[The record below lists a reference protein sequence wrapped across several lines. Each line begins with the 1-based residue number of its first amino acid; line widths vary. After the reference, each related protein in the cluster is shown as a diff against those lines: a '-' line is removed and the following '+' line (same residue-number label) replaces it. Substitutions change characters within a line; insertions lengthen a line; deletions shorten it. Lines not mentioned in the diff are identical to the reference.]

1 MKYKINN
8 DRLFISLQTGDELV
22 TSITDVLIK
31 EKINSG
37 LINGIGAINKVEL
50 GFYNLELK
58 EYNKKLFS
66 KDYELTSL
74 MGNITLKDDNPFIH
88 VHINISDDNF
98 NVFGGHLFSAFTA
111 ASAEII
117 ILLNDE
123 NIRRELDKDVGLSL
137 WEFSCE

>member
-8 DRLFISLQTGDELV
+8 DRLFISLQTGDELIK
-22 TSITDVLIK
+22 SITDVLIK

-37 LINGIGAINKVEL
+37 IINGIGAINKVEL
-50 GFYNLELK
+50 GFYNLEFK
-58 EYNKKLFS
+58 EYNRKLFS

-111 ASAEII
+111 ANAEII

-123 NIRRELDKDVGLSL
+123 NIRRELDEDVGLYL
-137 WEFSCE
+137 WEYNCE

>member
-8 DRLFISLQTGDELV
+8 NRLFISLQTGDEIIK
-22 TSITDVLIK
+22 SMTDVLVK

-37 LINGIGAINKVEL
+37 TINGIGAINKVEL
-50 GFYNLELK
+50 GFYNLESK
-58 EYNKKLFS
+58 EYNRKLFS

-74 MGNITLKDDNPFIH
+74 MGNITLKDNSPFIH

-111 ASAEII
+111 ASAEVVIS
-117 ILLNDE
+117 LSRE
-123 NIRRELDKDVGLSL
+123 NIKRELDEDVGLYL
-137 WEFSCE
+137 WEFNCE